1 MKAALFDM
9 DGVLYNSMYYHA
21 RAWHKAM
28 AAFGIDMAEEEAFLL
43 EGMRGVDIV
52 KMKMEQQHG
61 RRLSPEEAQRM
72 YDYKS
77 ELVFTYGKIE
87 KVDGVENLMRQLH
100 ADGLHIGVVTGS
112 GQRSLFERLSK
123 DFPGLITPDNIVTS
137 YDVSRGKPY
146 PDPYIKG
153 MEKVDTQPADT
164 LVIEN
169 APLGVRAA
177 VAAGC
182 YTLAVNTGPLQRQA
196 LEQEGAQQVFDN
208 MHQALQW
215 WNDNTKDKI

>member
-9 DGVLYNSMYYHA
+9 DGVLYNSMYFHA

-52 KMKMEQQHG
+52 KMKMEQQHA
-61 RRLSPEEAQRM
+61 RQLTPEEAQHM
-72 YDYKS
+72 YDHKS
-77 ELVFTYGKIE
+77 ELVFSYGKIE
-87 KVDGVENLMRQLH
+87 KVDGVEEFMRQLH
-100 ADGLHIGVVTGS
+100 ADGLRIGVVTGS
-112 GQRSLFERLSK
+112 GQRSLFERLSN
-123 DFPGLITPDNIVTS
+123 DFPGLITPENIITS
-137 YDVSRGKPY
+137 YDVERGKPY

-153 MEKVDTQPADT
+153 MEKVGVQPADT
-164 LVIEN
+164 IVIEN

-182 YTLAVNTGPLQRQA
+182 YTLAVNTGPLQPQA
-196 LEQEGAQQVFDN
+196 LACEGAHQVFDD

-215 WNDNTKDKI
+215 WKQTTKSV